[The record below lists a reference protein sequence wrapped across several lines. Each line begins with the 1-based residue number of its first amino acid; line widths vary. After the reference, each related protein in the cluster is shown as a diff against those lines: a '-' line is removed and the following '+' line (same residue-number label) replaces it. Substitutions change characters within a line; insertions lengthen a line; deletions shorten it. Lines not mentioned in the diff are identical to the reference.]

1 MSRRV
6 LVNHGRRTVDPQAG
20 KGGLAAIVGLLV
32 VAGIVVAGIVPRM
45 RAEKELK
52 ATTDELAVPTVVV
65 TRPREGAPQTEIV
78 LPGNIEAF
86 TDSPIYSRT
95 NGYLKKWYAD
105 IGAHVKKG
113 ELLAEIETPEIDQQ
127 LDQSKADL

>member
-1 MSRRV
+1 MSDRVRLEDRR
-6 LVNHGRRTVDPQAG
+6 RIADQQAG
-20 KGGLAAIVGLLV
+20 KGGLAAIIGLLV
-32 VAGIVVAGIVPRM
+32 VAAIVVAGIVPRM

-65 TRPREGAPQTEIV
+65 TQPREGAPQTEIV

-105 IGAHVKKG
+105 IG
-113 ELLAEIETPEIDQQ
+113 
-127 LDQSKADL
+127 